1 MEVGTYD
8 SWEEFKGFELED
20 VEKAYNTYVYHLPA
34 LDDAVEQG
42 SNLKVSD
49 IESESDHESET
60 ESTGS
65 DDDDIVLA
73 DYYHWID
80 NILDIQWTTALTY
93 TNTWSQ

>member
-1 MEVGTYD
+1 MT
-8 SWEEFKGFELED
+8 
-20 VEKAYNTYVYHLPA
+20 VEKNLRVLNWKMQKKHNTYVYHLPA
-34 LDDAVEQG
+34 LDDAVKQG

-73 DYYHWID
+73 DHYHWID
-80 NILDIQWTTALTY
+80 NILDIQWTTAWTY
-93 TNTWSQ
+93 TNT